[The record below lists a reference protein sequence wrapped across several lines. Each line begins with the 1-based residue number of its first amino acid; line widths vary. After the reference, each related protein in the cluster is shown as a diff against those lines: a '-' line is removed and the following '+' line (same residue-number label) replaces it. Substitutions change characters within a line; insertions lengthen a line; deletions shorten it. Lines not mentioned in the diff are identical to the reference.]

1 VRVTVRYA
9 VLADIH
15 GNLTALEAV
24 LERLSETQVDRYLIA
39 GDLIGYG
46 PFPNECVDVVRELN
60 PVCVSGNHDL
70 IAIGRL
76 ADSRCIRLA
85 RETLAWTREVL
96 RDDVRDY
103 LGTLPGRAEVM
114 GGVVMAHGSFDDP
127 QEYVARPD
135 RAARQLSRLR
145 REYPAASILIL
156 GHTHRPLAVDEKSG
170 RLSIEKGSPVP
181 IGNTRCLLNPG
192 AVGQSRELRARA
204 RYMVLDLEERCATFY
219 AIPYDL
225 GSTRRALRQHGLP
238 PKACHLRPSFKR
250 AARRAFRYLGGV
262 WASRQPTRVE

>member
-15 GNLTALEAV
+15 GNLSALEAV
-24 LERLSETQVDRYLIA
+24 LERLSETHVDSYLIA
-39 GDLIGYG
+39 GDLVGYG
-46 PFPNECVDVVRELN
+46 PFPNECVEVVRELD

-85 RETLAWTREVL
+85 RETLAWTRGVL

-127 QEYVARPD
+127 QEYGARPD
-135 RAARQLSRLR
+135 RAAGQLNRLGR
-145 REYPAASILIL
+145 GYPSASILIL
-156 GHTHRPLAVDEKSG
+156 GHTHRPLAVDEKCG
-170 RLSIEKGSPVP
+170 RLSIEKGSPIP

-204 RYMVLDLEERCATFY
+204 RYMVLDLEERCARFY

-225 GSTRRALRQHGLP
+225 GSTRRALRERGLP
-238 PKACHLRPSFKR
+238 PKACHVRPSFKR
-250 AARRAFRYLGGV
+250 AALRAFRYFGGGRGF
-262 WASRQPTRVE
+262 RQPTRVE